1 MTQPRDELDRRI
13 EQDRQSLG
21 AATRAGLW
29 SLERVRRTVAAE
41 IRHQPRGASIVSTIH
56 RLKSR
61 PRLVSLIGVCA
72 LAAALLVIPIRYQ
85 RTIGHKV
92 ELTVSGAALDR
103 VGLARLAGEVEQ
115 VTRASSLAVSR
126 ANGKAVLGLE
136 LAGWSEERAE
146 RAAAAL
152 VERLR
157 ERAFTAE
164 ARVSPITETVSG
176 NVYAMVLDRIIVID
190 VDTEGKTDQEVEDEI
205 RAQLLDEGVAEPS
218 VNYHSDPEQTV
229 VRVEGEHEGRVFKV
243 VQKQVG
249 DEREPSVKMEIGW
262 LDTSREP
269 GMTDEQLEAKIRS
282 QLEAR
287 GLQGD
292 VEVNGDDVRVRM
304 HKHAC
309 EGEGCAEQAP
319 GAPGGPG
326 DGEAE

>member
-13 EQDRQSLG
+13 ERDRQSLG
-21 AATRAGLW
+21 AASRAGLW
-29 SLERVRRTVAAE
+29 SLDHVRRTVAAE
-41 IRHQPRGASIVSTIH
+41 IHNQPRGASIVSTIH

-61 PRLVSLIGVCA
+61 PRLVSLLGVCA
-72 LAAALLVIPIRYQ
+72 LAAVLLVIPIRYQ
-85 RTIGHKV
+85 RTIGHRV
-92 ELTVSGAALDR
+92 ELTVSGAALDQ

-115 VTRASSLAVSR
+115 VTHARSLAVSH
-126 ANGKAVLGLE
+126 ADGGAVLGLE

-205 RAQLLDEGVAEPS
+205 RAQLLAEGVAEPS
-218 VNYHSDPEQTV
+218 VTYHSDADESE
-229 VRVEGEHEGRVFKV
+229 VRVEGEHEGKVFKV
-243 VQKQVG
+243 VHKQAG
-249 DEREPSVKMEIGW
+249 EAREPNVRVEIGW
-262 LDTSREP
+262 LDTTREP
-269 GMTDEQLEAKIRS
+269 GMTDEQLEAKIRG

-287 GLQGD
+287 GLAGE
-292 VEVNGDDVRVRM
+292 VEVDGDDVRVRM
-304 HKHAC
+304 RKHAC
-309 EGEGCAEQAP
+309 EGEGCP
-319 GAPGGPG
+319 PGGAP
-326 DGEAE
+326 DDDAE